1 MGQSGGF
8 NGPTSNSICTVL
20 RMSNQER
27 FGCEVTSD
35 TSNSE
40 VYYYR
45 LQTQENLP
53 ANNDYEIMLSS
64 QNGNANEGINFPTVA
79 GVYKVEIR
87 VDYSNSI
94 STHVSQ
100 PHYVEVYGPDF
111 NLLNFV
117 STVSN
122 PEELNMILVELK
134 PSNTIDTNEQ
144 LVIEI
149 PTVALDGTE
158 LFPEDLGVGYEDYD
172 ELEFDLYESDISSMS
187 CKVYTGDKTNNQP
200 VKIVCSN
207 FNVQITTSRTLKFG
221 FWVRNPSTLIGLAIP
236 VQVYSYDAYRARKD
250 CWTMLEAGINVIPTT
265 NTPIS
270 DLGNFEISSRYRQI
284 SSQHFDFTT
293 RNTQPLVENDLYIL
307 KFNFDLRNQQK
318 FAGNFKYNSG
328 LANSG
333 DVIFM
338 RNCKTVILRVGA
350 GNLTMVASG
359 STDINARMQSVFY
372 NPYIQLT
379 SA

>member
-207 FNVQITTSRTLKFG
+207 FNV
-221 FWVRNPSTLIGLAIP
+221 
-236 VQVYSYDAYRARKD
+236 
-250 CWTMLEAGINVIPTT
+250 
-265 NTPIS
+265 
-270 DLGNFEISSRYRQI
+270 
-284 SSQHFDFTT
+284 
-293 RNTQPLVENDLYIL
+293 
-307 KFNFDLRNQQK
+307 
-318 FAGNFKYNSG
+318 
-328 LANSG
+328 
-333 DVIFM
+333 
-338 RNCKTVILRVGA
+338 
-350 GNLTMVASG
+350 
-359 STDINARMQSVFY
+359 
-372 NPYIQLT
+372 
-379 SA
+379 